1 MEFTLTVPKNW
12 NYTPSDLMRKYAKDN
27 PRYTFTYDHFFTSV
41 LHDNKTDINY
51 YYDHLTRE
59 INNVNH
65 TETVTVFLKRKGATL
80 WKSYLKSTIGLI
92 GYLAPRYLKQ

>member
-1 MEFTLTVPKNW
+1 MNFTLTVPKNW
-12 NYTPSDLMRKYAKDN
+12 NYTPSDLIRKYAKDN

-51 YYDHLTRE
+51 YYDHFTRE

-65 TETVTVFLKRKGATL
+65 TETVTVFLEMRRNANELPDFT
-80 WKSYLKSTIGLI
+80 SPE
-92 GYLAPRYLKQ
+92 AFFCEPD